1 MVLRAH
7 LGPIEPVY
15 SSDGQRDQPRRELR
29 LETSGVL
36 PGGVNA
42 NVTVHNISATGLLVE
57 TGLPVERGETLAVEL
72 PQIGEVVA
80 EIVWVSGSL
89 FGCAF
94 AKALSP
100 AALAAAELRSD
111 APLPEVIGTT
121 PAIPAMTPI
130 TSETLGLKLS
140 RLRKERSL
148 TLAQVAEYLG
158 VSKPTVWAWE
168 KGKARPL
175 PDRLDAIAQVL
186 GVSTDDLSGAA
197 TPDDSTAIINESR
210 LRIATSLGTTPDKV
224 RIMIEL

>member
-1 MVLRAH
+1 MVLKAH
-7 LGPIEPVY
+7 LGPIEDSPQ
-15 SSDGQRDQPRRELR
+15 SDGQRDQPRRELR

-36 PGGVNA
+36 PGGVAA
-42 NVTVHNISATGLLVE
+42 NVTVHNISATGLLLQ
-57 TGLPVERGETLAVEL
+57 TSLPVERGETLMVEL
-72 PQIGEVVA
+72 PQIGEVAA

-94 AKALSP
+94 GQALSP
-100 AALAAAELRSD
+100 AALAAAELRAD
-111 APLPEVIGTT
+111 APLPESIGGV
-121 PAIPAMTPI
+121 PAMMPM

-175 PDRLDAIAQVL
+175 PDRLEAIAEVL
-186 GVSTDDLSGAA
+186 GVSAEDLSGSA
-197 TPDDSTAIINESR
+197 TPDDSVAVVNESR
-210 LRIATSLGTTPDKV
+210 LRIATALGTTPDKV